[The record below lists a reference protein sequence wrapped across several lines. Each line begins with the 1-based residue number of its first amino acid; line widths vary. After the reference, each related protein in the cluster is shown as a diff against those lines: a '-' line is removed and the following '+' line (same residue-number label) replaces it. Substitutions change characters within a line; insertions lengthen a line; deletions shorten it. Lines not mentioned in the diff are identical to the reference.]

1 MALYLKV
8 YEQDQ
13 LIKTQLIESERLEI
27 GRAEGAEI
35 HFNSPEISRNHA
47 RLILKPQAL
56 DDEDMN
62 EGIADLIDAGS
73 RYGVWVHNEQV
84 WYHALSTEELFRIS
98 ENLSLCLSRQADLSS
113 LVIQDEMQN
122 NEEHKNNENYLLSL
136 ERDTEQFSVVNNTE
150 LAQLIASQ
158 SVADA
163 EVSPE
168 SEAQVEESVFQVEES
183 VSQVEDSV
191 SQVEES
197 VQPTLETKR
206 EIAFELEAGQTVEAE
221 IELSIEVAAEPI
233 EEPVIEVE
241 VEPAVEPVAEVAAEP
256 IAEPVIEVEA
266 EPAVEPVIEVEAEPL
281 VESGDS
287 ILETKEFAEQ
297 IAPEAKSSPEIRVE
311 SEANMALA
319 VPVDDE
325 TQGQGM
331 AEPRVF
337 RPILW
342 SIYQEYL
349 TTICKDITQVQA
361 DLPIGTESQAKL
373 NQSLNEM
380 KSLITLLT
388 PELIR
393 FDEALVKARQS
404 VAPLTPADFALHINN
419 QCGELM
425 VNQSFIEAFKIAFFA
440 LIDADE
446 VDWLHIDF
454 YYENKQIVV
463 QSDPPLAQYLDQSI
477 WTHQV
482 ALTILGL

>member
-47 RLILKPQAL
+47 RLILKSQAL

-98 ENLSLCLSRQADLSS
+98 ANLSLCLSRQADLSS
-113 LVIQDEMQN
+113 LVMQDEMQN

-136 ERDTEQFSVVNNTE
+136 ERDTEQFSVVNDTE

-163 EVSPE
+163 EVSSE
-168 SEAQVEESVFQVEES
+168 SEAQVEESVE
-183 VSQVEDSV
+183 
-191 SQVEES
+191 
-197 VQPTLETKR
+197 PTLETKR

-221 IELSIEVAAEPI
+221 IELSIEA
-233 EEPVIEVE
+233 E

-256 IAEPVIEVEA
+256 VV
-266 EPAVEPVIEVEAEPL
+266 EPAVEPVVEPAVEPVAEVAAEPVVEPAVEPVAEPVAEPL

-287 ILETKEFAEQ
+287 ILKTKEFAEQ

-319 VPVDDE
+319 VPVGDE
-325 TQGQGM
+325 MQGQGM

-337 RPILW
+337 RPMLW

-440 LIDADE
+440 LVDADE

-482 ALTILGL
+482 ALAILGL

>member
-1 MALYLKV
+1 MALYLKI

-98 ENLSLCLSRQADLSS
+98 EHLSLCLSRQADLSS
-113 LVIQDEMQN
+113 LVVQDKVQN
-122 NEEHKNNENYLLSL
+122 NEEHKNNPNYILSL
-136 ERDTEQFSVVNNTE
+136 ERDTEQFSVVNDTE
-150 LAQLIASQ
+150 LAQLIESQ
-158 SVADA
+158 GLTNTAI
-163 EVSPE
+163 PFE
-168 SEAQVEESVFQVEES
+168 SEVQGEES
-183 VSQVEDSV
+183 VSQVD
-191 SQVEES
+191 ES
-197 VQPTLETKR
+197 AQPALDMKR
-206 EIAFELEAGQTVEAE
+206 EIAFELEAEHTVETD
-221 IELSIEVAAEPI
+221 IELGV
-233 EEPVIEVE
+233 EVE
-241 VEPAVEPVAEVAAEP
+241 AVSIVDVKAEPAVESVTAA
-256 IAEPVIEVEA
+256 EA
-266 EPAVEPVIEVEAEPL
+266 EPAVESVIAAEAEPAPESVTAAEAEPA
-281 VESGDS
+281 VEAIDS
-287 ILETKEFAEQ
+287 IFEAKEFTEY
-297 IAPEAKSSPEIRVE
+297 IEPENKVGSQVKM
-311 SEANMALA
+311 NLA

-325 TQGQGM
+325 IQSV
-331 AEPRVF
+331 AEPKVF
-337 RPILW
+337 RPMLW

-349 TTICKDITQVQA
+349 TTICKGITQVQA

-393 FDEALVKARQS
+393 FDEALVKARQA

-440 LIDADE
+440 LVDADE

-454 YYENKQIVV
+454 YYKNEQIVV
-463 QSDPPLAQYLDQSI
+463 RSDPPLAHYLDQEI

-482 ALTILGL
+482 ALAILGL